1 MKVSIDTY
9 SRPQASKSANRY
21 PSQATIFRSPVGT
34 GSYRLSIDLEPIVQG
49 VLSTV
54 VSRFALVAVYTAVKA
69 AVSCIIATNWC
80 ISVLSCSVYNAQVG
94 EWITA
99 SSRCSTRIIP
109 ARVTCLS
116 LSMLEV

>member
-1 MKVSIDTY
+1 MGSEMCIRD
-9 SRPQASKSANRY
+9 R
-21 PSQATIFRSPVGT
+21 ATIFRSPVGT

-80 ISVLSCSVYNAQVG
+80 ISALSYSVFNAQMSKR
-94 EWITA
+94 ITA
-99 SSRCSTRIIP
+99 SSHCNSRIVP
-109 ARVTCLS
+109 ARVTC
-116 LSMLEV
+116 